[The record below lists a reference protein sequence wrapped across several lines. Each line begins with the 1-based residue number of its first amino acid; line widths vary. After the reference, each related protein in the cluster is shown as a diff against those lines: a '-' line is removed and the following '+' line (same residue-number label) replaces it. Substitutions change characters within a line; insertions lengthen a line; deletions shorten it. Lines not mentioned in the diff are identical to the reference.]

1 MKVIAIKEFGGVDN
15 FFETERDIPK
25 PGAQEVLLRIRAG
38 SFNQIDYKTRRGLYG
53 GSLPMVL
60 GHDAAGVIEDVGKD
74 VNRLR
79 IGDEVWAYLGGP
91 CSNGAY
97 AEYVSLPHDFV
108 TVRPRTLSTE
118 EAASVPVCGLT
129 ANQSIRLKAKPTPN
143 HSVFVTGGAGGL
155 GSAAIQILQMIGVQK
170 IVTTSGREASKLFI
184 VDQLR
189 LAPEQIIHYPAKG
202 LKQLTEEAIAANGGN
217 PFDKTFDFVG
227 GEMKRLC
234 FELVDFDGDIVSTV
248 PEIDPFAVPVWHGKA
263 SPLFRRSASLHFHWV
278 GAAALFG
285 SKEQWHRYTQELQE
299 LTFLYEAERLWPIRV
314 QNLGPLSIE
323 TIRHGHERLEAGGI
337 QGKMIFTVP

>member
-1 MKVIAIKEFGGVDN
+1 MKVIAIKEFGGVEN
-15 FFETERDIPK
+15 FFEAERDIPK
-25 PGAQEVLLRIRAG
+25 PGPQEVLIRVRAG
-38 SFNQIDYKTRRGLYG
+38 SFNQADYKIRQGRYG
-53 GSLPMVL
+53 GSLPLVL
-60 GHDAAGVIEDVGKD
+60 GHDAAGIIEAVGKD

-79 IGDEVWAYLGGP
+79 IGDEVWAYVGGP

-97 AEYVSLPHDFV
+97 AEYISLPQDFV
-108 TVRPRTLSTE
+108 TVRPRTLSAE

-143 HSVFVTGGAGGL
+143 HSVFVTGGSGGL

-170 IVTTSGREASKLFI
+170 IVTTSGREASKEFI

-189 LAPEQIIHYPAKG
+189 LGPEQIVHYPGKG
-202 LKQLTEEAIAANGGN
+202 LKQLTEEAMAANGGT
-217 PFDKTFDFVG
+217 PFDKAFDFVG

-263 SPLFRRSASLHFHWV
+263 SPLFRRSASLHFHWL

-285 SKEQWHRYTQELQE
+285 SREHWHRYTQELQE

-314 QNLGPLSIE
+314 QNLGPLSVE
-323 TIRHGHERLEAGGI
+323 TIRYGHERLEAGGI
-337 QGKMIFTVP
+337 QGKMIFTAP

>member
-1 MKVIAIKEFGGVDN
+1 MKVIAIKEFGGVEN
-15 FFETERDIPK
+15 FFQAERDIPK
-25 PGAQEVLLRIRAG
+25 PGPQEVLIRVRAG
-38 SFNQIDYKTRRGLYG
+38 SFNQADYKIRQGRYG
-53 GSLPMVL
+53 GSLPLVL
-60 GHDAAGVIEDVGKD
+60 GHDAAGIIEAVGKD

-79 IGDEVWAYLGGP
+79 IGDEVWAYVGGP

-97 AEYVSLPHDFV
+97 AEYISLPQDFV
-108 TVRPRTLSTE
+108 TVRPRTLSPE

-143 HSVFVTGGAGGL
+143 HSVFVTGGSGGL

-170 IVTTSGREASKLFI
+170 IVTTSGREASKQFI

-189 LAPEQIIHYPAKG
+189 LGPEQIIHYPGKG
-202 LKQLTEEAIAANGGN
+202 LKQLTQEALAANGGK

-263 SPLFRRSASLHFHWV
+263 SPLFRRSASLHFHWL

-285 SKEQWHRYTQELQE
+285 SREHWHRYTQELQE

-314 QNLGPLSIE
+314 QNLGPLCVE
-323 TIRHGHERLEAGGI
+323 TIRYGHERLEAGGV